1 MRDGKVCCGDFF
13 IRWWNPEEEWFW
25 PFEPF
30 SRQKTIFC
38 KFWTSAKI
46 KSRITFEKLVKEQWL
61 QLKMNFY
68 CVITWKLLFSGG
80 NWPLGGGRL
89 VGKKRFQA
97 GGCVCGRFQAGGI
110 LEVSLPP
117 VKRTLNN
124 FLLTFKIMLIDND
137 IKSCALPEA
146 FLEKKMTKK
155 YETPKN
161 YLP

>member
-1 MRDGKVCCGDFF
+1 MAFGGGE
-13 IRWWNPEEEWFW
+13 ISWEETL
-25 PFEPF
+25 P
-30 SRQKTIFC
+30 
-38 KFWTSAKI
+38 
-46 KSRITFEKLVKEQWL
+46 
-61 QLKMNFY
+61 
-68 CVITWKLLFSGG
+68 SGG
-80 NWPLGGGRL
+80 VCVWGGGGSANFRL
-89 VGKKRFQA
+89 VRRG
-97 GGCVCGRFQAGGI
+97 
-110 LEVSLPP
+110 PP